1 MCSAKIRL
9 APRAGM
15 DNTGMDVSFWILV
28 GAVGAFFYNRYD
40 QARRVLMLRAQ
51 LHPYQLE
58 QLMQTLLEGY
68 LRALGEADEERRRS
82 IWQVMEGHEALLV
95 SQLQRLASD
104 TASLTGP
111 MGRVSR
117 LPMALPGVTA
127 WWPKACFE
135 LSQALRIHADGITRV
150 AHNPEGLSPRDKAF
164 CMTAELLLF
173 QHTCH
178 WYCRSRTTAST
189 RLVAQH
195 QTSHAQA
202 LAGASAATREG
213 LMAIGAV

>member
-1 MCSAKIRL
+1 
-9 APRAGM
+9 
-15 DNTGMDVSFWILV
+15 MDVSFWILV

-40 QARRVLMLRAQ
+40 QARRVLLLRAQ
-51 LHPYQLE
+51 LQPYQLE

-68 LRALGEADEERRRS
+68 LRAQGEADEERRRS

-111 MGRVSR
+111 MARVSR
-117 LPMALPGVTA
+117 LPLLLPGVTA

-135 LSQALRIHADGITRV
+135 LGQAFRIHAEGVTRV
-150 AHNPEGLSPRDKAF
+150 AHNPDGLSPRDKAF

-189 RLVAQH
+189 RLVARH

-202 LAGASAATREG
+202 LAAASAATREG

>member
-1 MCSAKIRL
+1 M
-9 APRAGM
+9 GGWTDM

-28 GAVGAFFYNRYD
+28 GAVCAFFYNRYD

-58 QLMQTLLEGY
+58 ALMQTLLEGY
-68 LRALGEADEERRRS
+68 LRALSETDEDRRRS
-82 IWQVMEGHEALLV
+82 IWQVMEGHETLLV
-95 SQLQRLASD
+95 SQMQRLASD
-104 TASLTGP
+104 TASLSGP

-150 AHNPEGLSPRDKAF
+150 AHNPDGPSARDKAF

-202 LAGASAATREG
+202 LAGASPATREG

>member
-1 MCSAKIRL
+1 MGGGD
-9 APRAGM
+9 GM

-28 GAVGAFFYNRYD
+28 GAVCAFFYNRYD

-68 LRALGEADEERRRS
+68 LRAQGEPDEERRRS
-82 IWQVMEGHEALLV
+82 IWQVMEGHETLLV

-104 TASLTGP
+104 TASLQGP
-111 MGRVSR
+111 LSRVSR
-117 LPMALPGVTA
+117 LPLLLPGVTS

-135 LSQALRIHADGITRV
+135 LSQAFRIHADGVTRV
-150 AHNPEGLSPRDKAF
+150 AHNADGLNPRDKAF

-189 RLVAQH
+189 RLVARH

-202 LAGASAATREG
+202 LAAASPATREG

>member
-1 MCSAKIRL
+1 MNGD
-9 APRAGM
+9 AGM

-28 GAVGAFFYNRYD
+28 GAVCAFFYNRYD

-51 LHPYQLE
+51 LQPYQLE

-68 LRALGEADEERRRS
+68 LRAQGEADEERQRS
-82 IWQVMEGHEALLV
+82 IWQVMEGHETLVV

-104 TASLTGP
+104 TALLKGP
-111 MGRVSR
+111 LGRVSR
-117 LPMALPGVTA
+117 LPLLLPGVTS

-135 LSQALRIHADGITRV
+135 LSQALRIHADGVTHV
-150 AHNPEGLSPRDKAF
+150 AHNADGLSPRDKAF
-164 CMTAELLLF
+164 RMTAELLLF

-189 RLVAQH
+189 RLVARH

-202 LAGASAATREG
+202 LAAASPATREG